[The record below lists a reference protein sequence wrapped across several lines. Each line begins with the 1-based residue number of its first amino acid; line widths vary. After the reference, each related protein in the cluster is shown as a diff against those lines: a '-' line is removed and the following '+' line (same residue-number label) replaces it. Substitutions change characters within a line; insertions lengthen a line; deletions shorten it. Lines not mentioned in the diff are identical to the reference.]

1 MSLKKLMKYYKDD
14 VVSKGFTGIMEGE
27 PLAFIKGSTKEEK
40 YVGFSH
46 LVNDFLDYFI
56 NIDEKD
62 FLENVGTIDL
72 SEDMKVQE
80 FVVLTGD
87 ILDFIVVSSD
97 DKNEVYHNFTRWIY
111 STLDDVVKEE
121 ARDSFFK
128 DLSVQ
133 KICSVFYFSKPE
145 YQNVFLTSLVVNL
158 LSLLSEDD

>member
-1 MSLKKLMKYYKDD
+1 MRYYKDD
-14 VVSKGFTGIMEGE
+14 VVSKGFTDIMEGE

-40 YVGFSH
+40 YVVFSH
-46 LVNDFLDYFI
+46 LVKDFLDYFI

-72 SEDMKVQE
+72 SEGMKVQE
-80 FVVLTGD
+80 FVVLTVD
-87 ILDFIVVSSD
+87 ILDFIIVSSD
-97 DKNEVYHNFTRWIY
+97 DKNEFYHNFMRWIY

-121 ARDSFFK
+121 DRDSFFK

-133 KICSVFYFSKPE
+133 KICDVFYFLNTE

>member
-1 MSLKKLMKYYKDD
+1 MSLKNLMRYYKDD
-14 VVSKGFTGIMEGE
+14 VVSKGFTDIMDGE
-27 PLAFIKGSTKEEK
+27 PLEFLKGSTKDEK
-40 YVGFSH
+40 VVVFSH
-46 LVNDFLDYFI
+46 LVKDFLDYFI

-72 SEDMKVQE
+72 SEGMKVQE
-80 FVVLTGD
+80 FVVLTVD
-87 ILDFIVVSSD
+87 ILDFIIVSSD
-97 DKNEVYHNFTRWIY
+97 DKNEFYHNFMQWIY

-121 ARDSFFK
+121 ERDSFFK

-133 KICSVFYFSKPE
+133 KICDVFYFLKTE